1 MPCVQQQQMDRGK
14 PVSWVVSQDG
24 SGQFNHRATRMLT
37 ETSLWKTGGSFCVSF
52 AVKFLCSILWF
63 ILCKELLLRF
73 SQRQI
78 SEQLFS
84 FCFWFSFLPLFFFNL
99 TTNEVFLFIE
109 SLQQLNGW
117 SRLFSLLEVK
127 GKEKEE
133 ERR

>member
-1 MPCVQQQQMDRGK
+1 MG
-14 PVSWVVSQDG
+14 
-24 SGQFNHRATRMLT
+24 RASSTTESTRMLT

-63 ILCKELLLRF
+63 ILCTELLLRF

-99 TTNEVFLFIE
+99 TTNEVFLFSE

-117 SRLFSLLEVK
+117 SYLFSLLEVK

-133 ERR
+133 EKEIKTLVINLNKI